1 MIRLEVFI
9 LSCLKNFYGS
19 VTAKMAEN
27 ASEANEKGVSPI
39 DATPTS
45 NSGTDAAALSD
56 GDDVALAI
64 VGLHAQPIDPLVE
77 ARVVRKID
85 FFLIPAMI
93 VGYGMVYY
101 DKVATSLFSSCHSD

>member
-1 MIRLEVFI
+1 
-9 LSCLKNFYGS
+9 
-19 VTAKMAEN
+19 MAEN
-27 ASEANEKGVSPI
+27 AREANEKGTPAV
-39 DATPTS
+39 DATTTLKS
-45 NSGTDAAALSD
+45 ETDAPDFSD

-85 FFLIPAMI
+85 LFLIPAMI

-101 DKVATSLFSSCHSD
+101 DKVDTTFFSYCHCD

>member
-1 MIRLEVFI
+1 
-9 LSCLKNFYGS
+9 
-19 VTAKMAEN
+19 MADN
-27 ASEANEKGVSPI
+27 ASEANEKGVPAM
-39 DATPTS
+39 DATATS
-45 NSGTDAAALSD
+45 NYATDAPDLSD

-101 DKVATSLFSSCHSD
+101 DKVATILIPSVTVTNTLSGHPRLSRPIRHDH

>member
-1 MIRLEVFI
+1 
-9 LSCLKNFYGS
+9 
-19 VTAKMAEN
+19 MAEN
-27 ASEANEKGVSPI
+27 AREANEKGTPVV
-39 DATPTS
+39 DATTTLKS
-45 NSGTDAAALSD
+45 ETDAPGSSD

-85 FFLIPAMI
+85 LFLIPAMI

-101 DKVATSLFSSCHSD
+101 DKVATTLFSYCNSD

>member
-1 MIRLEVFI
+1 
-9 LSCLKNFYGS
+9 
-19 VTAKMAEN
+19 MADN
-27 ASEANEKGVSPI
+27 ASEANEKGVPAI
-39 DATPTS
+39 DATTTS
-45 NSGTDAAALSD
+45 NSETEAAALSD

-85 FFLIPAMI
+85 LFLIPAMI

-101 DKVATSLFSSCHSD
+101 DKVATALSSSCHSD

>member
-1 MIRLEVFI
+1 
-9 LSCLKNFYGS
+9 
-19 VTAKMAEN
+19 MAEN

-39 DATPTS
+39 DATMTS

-85 FFLIPAMI
+85 SFLIPAMI

-101 DKVATSLFSSCHSD
+101 DKVAASLFSSCRSD

>member
-1 MIRLEVFI
+1 
-9 LSCLKNFYGS
+9 
-19 VTAKMAEN
+19 MA
-27 ASEANEKGVSPI
+27 AISSEANEKGVSAI
-39 DATPTS
+39 DAPTTS
-45 NSGTDAAALSD
+45 ATTNYATDAPDLSD

-101 DKVATSLFSSCHSD
+101 DK

>member
-1 MIRLEVFI
+1 
-9 LSCLKNFYGS
+9 
-19 VTAKMAEN
+19 MAEN
-27 ASEANEKGVSPI
+27 AHEANEKGFSTT
-39 DATPTS
+39 DATVTS
-45 NSGTDAAALSD
+45 NSGADAPDLSD

-93 VGYGMVYY
+93 VGYGIVYY
-101 DKVATSLFSSCHSD
+101 DKVATTIVFYLSQ